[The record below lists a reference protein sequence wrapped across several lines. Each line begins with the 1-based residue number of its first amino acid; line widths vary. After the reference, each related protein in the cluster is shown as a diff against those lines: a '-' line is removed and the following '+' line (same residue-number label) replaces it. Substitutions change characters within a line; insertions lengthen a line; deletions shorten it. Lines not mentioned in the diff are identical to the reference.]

1 MTRRDMTGWC
11 AVDKCPVTVCGSKHV
26 TIVIQN
32 GDEVVVNAEQAAMI
46 NANGD
51 TATYRWT
58 LADLMAIIAPGE

>member
-1 MTRRDMTGWC
+1 MIDWC
-11 AVDKCPVTVCGSKHV
+11 EVDKCPVAICGSKHV

-32 GDEVVVNAEQAAMI
+32 GDEVTVNAEQAARI

-58 LADLMAIIAPGE
+58 LSELLDIIREPE